1 MIFVLII
8 TNISRLFMWME
19 NIQSTFTIQKII
31 FFFSFMLNSLW
42 FCSYSELAEAI
53 CTDKGRTVTS
63 LCALVITVYKTRI
76 LSMVFY

>member
-1 MIFVLII
+1 MDGEHTKYIYYP
-8 TNISRLFMWME
+8 E
-19 NIQSTFTIQKII
+19 ND

-53 CTDKGRTVTS
+53 CTDKGRTVTP